1 MVNWLKTV
9 LVAALLLFAMFV
21 VLELSY
27 RVYLF
32 GPTGFSPAK
41 VGSFSLIFSSG
52 LVQPA
57 ANREIWYELKPDQST
72 LFRGVPFRTNAQGLA
87 DDEYSLDKPANTIRV
102 AVVGSSWAMGAAVK
116 PEEAFHSVLER
127 QFNSAAGSTRF
138 EFINFG
144 VEFYGLQEI
153 VGTVRHKVLRYDPDL
168 ILVEITASTPLV
180 LWTPHDTE
188 FVPGP
193 YQNRS
198 WHSFLLPAV
207 PIMLG
212 VASPPV
218 AEANQYREQIVSW
231 DWDTYFGQVERA
243 FDELAEIS
251 KTSGIPVAAALLRA
265 NVRPDDSFGKEFVA
279 SAAKRGI
286 VAADINLDTFLQ
298 PGETVAKL
306 MVARA
311 EPHPNP
317 YGHELIARELRR
329 QIFDANPLFQVPADR

>member
-1 MVNWLKTV
+1 MANWVKTA
-9 LVAALLLFAMFV
+9 LAAAVFFFAMFV

-27 RVYLF
+27 RVYLL
-32 GPTGFSPAK
+32 GPAGLSPAK

-102 AVVGSSWAMGAAVK
+102 AVVGSSWAMGAGVK
-116 PEEAFHSVLER
+116 LEEAFHSVLER
-127 QFNSAAGSTRF
+127 QFNSAAGSTRY

-188 FVPGP
+188 FVPLP
-193 YQNRS
+193 YRNRS
-198 WHSFLLPAV
+198 WDSLLLHSVSGAFG
-207 PIMLG
+207 I
-212 VASPPV
+212 ASPQSN
-218 AEANQYREQIVSW
+218 EANQYREQIVGW
-231 DWDTYFGQVERA
+231 DWDAYFGQIERA

-265 NVRPDDSFGKEFVA
+265 NVRPDDFFGKEFIA
-279 SAAKRGI
+279 SAARRGI
-286 VAADINLDTFLQ
+286 VAADVNLDIFLQ
-298 PGETVAKL
+298 PGETVGKL
-306 MVARA
+306 MVSRA

-329 QIFDANPLFQVPADR
+329 QIFDANPMFQVSADR